1 MRGITKGF
9 TAVAVAMVL
18 GADRGGSAA
27 ALHKELEMSQPQL
40 LAWLTRQVPRMPP
53 KAYRWVAEM
62 EEIGHFVGD
71 GTPGGDMY
79 AAIAKLY
86 EDIAAALRAPQTP
99 DNPVAQLA
107 AFLRAGDDETK
118 ERKRA

>member
-1 MRGITKGF
+1 
-9 TAVAVAMVL
+9 
-18 GADRGGSAA
+18 
-27 ALHKELEMSQPQL
+27 
-40 LAWLTRQVPRMPP
+40 MPP

-107 AFLRAGDDETK
+107 AFFEPAQTAETK